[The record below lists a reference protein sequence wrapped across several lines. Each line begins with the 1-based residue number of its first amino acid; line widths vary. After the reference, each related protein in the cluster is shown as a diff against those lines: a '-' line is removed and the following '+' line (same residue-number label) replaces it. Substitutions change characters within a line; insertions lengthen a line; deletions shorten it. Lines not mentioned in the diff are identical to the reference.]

1 ANSDEGAT
9 DVSDGDGPTTDGDG
23 DTDPTNDPTVVP
35 LTQNPGIAVIKT
47 GIRFD
52 NNDDGTAAKDEV
64 IEYTFTVS
72 NTGNINLQ
80 SIELN
85 DPLLGGIVS
94 GPISGDLNNDNI
106 LNVGETWIYQANYTL
121 TQADVDL
128 GSISNQATVKGDFDI
143 GNSVQDLSDDN
154 SNTEDDPTVIIL
166 PQLPSIGLI
175 KTATFNDEDSDGF
188 AQVGETISY
197 VFTVK
202 NTGTVTLTNISVQDP
217 LATVEGGPLA
227 SLAPGESDFTTFTAT
242 YSVTQADINAG
253 FFVNQASVSGF
264 DPNLFDVSDLSDDQ
278 TVLRDNPTVTPL
290 ARKENFALIKTGMF
304 RENDGDGISEA
315 GEFIDYTFTVT
326 NLGDIAIENI
336 VVTDPLLGGVV
347 SGPSSGDTNSDAILD
362 VNEVWIFNATYTLT
376 QFDIDEAGVI
386 NQAILNGKSMGGTD
400 LQDLSDDNSNLED
413 DPTVT
418 PLVIGNQIELTK
430 IGVFNDDNNNGLA
443 DAGESIT
450 YFFTVSN
457 TGSRTVFGITVTDPL
472 VSVSGNPINLDPGE
486 SNGTEFSATYI
497 ITQDDINL
505 GSVTNQALTIGRI
518 DDGTSVDD
526 ISDNPNDLTDNDLDG
541 DGEPDDPTVTVLP
554 QFPSITLTK
563 TGVFADE
570 NGDGF
575 SQVGET
581 IRYTFT
587 VANTGNVDLFDVS
600 ITDPIVS
607 VSGGILPTLSVGSTD
622 SSTFT
627 AIYVLTQND
636 IDAGQVTNQ
645 ATANA
650 LTIHAVSI
658 SDLSDDP
665 TTPIE
670 NDPTV
675 VQLLGDLIIYNG
687 ISDNGDGSN
696 DSFTIKGIERFPDN
710 LVEIYNRWG
719 VKVFDTKG
727 YGSPGGKVFTG
738 ISDGRSTLNK
748 NEKLPEGTYFYV
760 LKYKDGNNQ
769 NREKAGYL
777 YINR

>member
-1 ANSDEGAT
+1 MKK
-9 DVSDGDGPTTDGDG
+9 TTSIIYLI
-23 DTDPTNDPTVVP
+23 VVFIFFNNYFLSAQSASP
-35 LTQNPGIAVIKT
+35 AISLIKT
-47 GIRFD
+47 GVRFD
-52 NNDDGTAAKDEV
+52 DNDDSAAAKDEV

-72 NTGNINLQ
+72 NTGNVALLNVV
-80 SIELN
+80 LN
-85 DPLLGGIVS
+85 DPLLGGLIS
-94 GPISGDLNNDNI
+94 GPESGDLNDNSR
-106 LNVGETWIYQANYTL
+106 LDTGEIWIYKAQYIL
-121 TQADVDL
+121 TQADVDAGQL
-128 GSISNQATVKGDFDI
+128 INQATVHAI
-143 GNSVQDLSDDN
+143 PLVQSPPVSDLSDDN

-217 LATVEGGPLA
+217 LVTVEGGPLA
-227 SLAPGESDFTTFTAT
+227 SLAPGKSDFTTFTAS
-242 YSVTQADINAG
+242 YAVTQTDINAG

-315 GEFIDYTFTVT
+315 GEFIDYTFTVA

-336 VVTDPLLGGVV
+336 VITDPLLGGVV

-386 NQAILNGKSMGGTD
+386 NQAILTGKTFGGTD

-418 PLVIGNQIELTK
+418 PLVIRNQIELTK
-430 IGVFNDDNNNGLA
+430 IGFFNDDNNNGLA

-457 TGSRTVFGITVTDPL
+457 TGSRTVFDITVTDPL
-472 VSVSGNPINLDPGE
+472 VSISGNPINLDPGE

-505 GSVTNQALTIGRI
+505 GSVTNQAFAIGRI
-518 DDGTSVDD
+518 DDATFVDD
-526 ISDNPNDLTDNDLDG
+526 ISDNPNDLTDNDLEG
-541 DGEPDDPTVTVLP
+541 DGEPDDPTVTAIP

-587 VANTGNVDLFDVS
+587 VENSGNVDLFEVS
-600 ITDPIVS
+600 ITDPIVNI
-607 VSGGILPTLSVGSTD
+607 SGGTLSSLPVGTID

-636 IDAGQVTNQ
+636 IDNGKVINQ

-650 LTIHAVSI
+650 MTIHEELI

-675 VQLLGDLIIYNG
+675 VELLGDLIIYNG
-687 ISDNGDGSN
+687 ISDNSDGSN
-696 DSFTIKGIERFPDN
+696 DAFTIKGIERFPDN

-738 ISDGRSTLNK
+738 ISDGRSTINK
-748 NEKLPEGTYFYV
+748 NEKLPEGTYFYL
-760 LKYKDGNNQ
+760 LKYKDGNGQ